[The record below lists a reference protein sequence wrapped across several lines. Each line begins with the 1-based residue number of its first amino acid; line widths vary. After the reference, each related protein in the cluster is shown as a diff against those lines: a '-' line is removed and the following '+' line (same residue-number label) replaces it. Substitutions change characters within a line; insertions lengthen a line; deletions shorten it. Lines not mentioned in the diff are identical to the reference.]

1 MVGGL
6 PGKVKGRY
14 PPGTLHRPC
23 SVGDFNEVEDE
34 GWNIDQMSDQE
45 VASEFEKM
53 LENMNL
59 SEVISIVNLTHSFN
73 INGQKLHLQ
82 FENSSFLFH
91 TGKEDAIENIIHHT
105 KT

>member
-1 MVGGL
+1 MVGGF

-23 SVGDFNEVEDE
+23 SVGDFNDVEDE
-34 GWNIDQMSDQE
+34 SWNIDQMSDQE

-59 SEVISIVNLTHSFN
+59 SEVRCEKEYNNLKLSNIKKSF
-73 INGQKLHLQ
+73 
-82 FENSSFLFH
+82 F
-91 TGKEDAIENIIHHT
+91 
-105 KT
+105 

>member
-59 SEVISIVNLTHSFN
+59 SEVISIVNLNHSFN
-73 INGQKLHLQ
+73 IMGKTFICNLKIHH
-82 FENSSFLFH
+82 SSFSFRKRRRH
-91 TGKEDAIENIIHHT
+91 
-105 KT
+105 

>member
-73 INGQKLHLQ
+73 IMLKT
-82 FENSSFLFH
+82 SSTIGIF
-91 TGKEDAIENIIHHT
+91 IILVSYRKRRRH
-105 KT
+105 

>member
-1 MVGGL
+1 MVGGF

-23 SVGDFNEVEDE
+23 SVGDFNDVEDE
-34 GWNIDQMSDQE
+34 SWNIDQMSDQE

-59 SEVISIVNLTHSFN
+59 SEVWCKKEYNNLKLSHINHSSNYF
-73 INGQKLHLQ
+73 
-82 FENSSFLFH
+82 FAS
-91 TGKEDAIENIIHHT
+91 
-105 KT
+105 

>member
-1 MVGGL
+1 MVGGF

-23 SVGDFNEVEDE
+23 SVGDFNDVEDE
-34 GWNIDQMSDQE
+34 SWNIDQMSDQE

-59 SEVISIVNLTHSFN
+59 SEVFYFNTRYIVYLLGT
-73 INGQKLHLQ
+73 
-82 FENSSFLFH
+82 
-91 TGKEDAIENIIHHT
+91 
-105 KT
+105 

>member
-59 SEVISIVNLTHSFN
+59 SEVISIVNLNHSFN
-73 INGQKLHLQ
+73 KNIYLQ
-82 FENSSFLFH
+82 FETSSYLFY
-91 TGKEDAIENIIHHT
+91 TGKEDAIENIIHYT

>member
-59 SEVISIVNLTHSFN
+59 SEVMSIVNLTHSFN
-73 INGQKLHLQ
+73 IMLKT
-82 FENSSFLFH
+82 SSTIGIF
-91 TGKEDAIENIIHHT
+91 IILVSYRKRRRH
-105 KT
+105 

>member
-34 GWNIDQMSDQE
+34 GWSIDQMSDQE

-73 INGQKLHLQ
+73 INGQ
-82 FENSSFLFH
+82 
-91 TGKEDAIENIIHHT
+91 
-105 KT
+105 

>member
-73 INGQKLHLQ
+73 INGQKLNLQ
-82 FENSSFLFH
+82 FEN
-91 TGKEDAIENIIHHT
+91 
-105 KT
+105 

>member
-1 MVGGL
+1 MSIMNNNYSSFQIDKMVGGL

-73 INGQKLHLQ
+73 INGQDFIK
-82 FENSSFLFH
+82 
-91 TGKEDAIENIIHHT
+91 I
-105 KT
+105 

>member
-1 MVGGL
+1 MLQLYKSKFLKHDFLQIDKMVGGF

-23 SVGDFNEVEDE
+23 SVGDFNDVEDE
-34 GWNIDQMSDQE
+34 SWNIDQMSDQE

-59 SEVISIVNLTHSFN
+59 SEVKNEEIKVL
-73 INGQKLHLQ
+73 
-82 FENSSFLFH
+82 
-91 TGKEDAIENIIHHT
+91 
-105 KT
+105 